1 MNIKENKQILLI
13 SPRGFC
19 AGVTRAID
27 TVVEVLEKFGPP
39 VYVKHEI
46 VHNKHVIDDLKA
58 KGAIFI
64 EDIND
69 APIDK
74 PLVFSAHGV
83 AKNILDT
90 AKQMNKYV
98 VDATCPLVTKVHV
111 QAIKFYN
118 LNYKIILIGHK
129 NHPEV
134 EGTLGQLPAG
144 GIVLIENLDDIQ
156 NLKFENEDKL
166 AYVTQ
171 TTLSVDDT
179 KEIIDALKKKFPHIK
194 SSPKEDICYATTN
207 RQNAIKDYAHECD
220 SFIVVGSKNSSNSNR
235 LVEVAKKSGCNL
247 SVLLE
252 NASNLNIDNYKNHQ
266 TIGLSS
272 GASVPDILVQDVIS
286 KFREAFEINVKE
298 VGAGEENI
306 SFKLP
311 RGCLLYTSPS
321 PRD

>member
-27 TVVEVLEKFGPP
+27 TVVEVLAKFGPP

-144 GIVLIENLDDIQ
+144 AIVLIENLDDIQ

-235 LVEVAKKSGCNL
+235 LVEVAKKSGCDL

-252 NASNLNIDNYKNHQ
+252 NAKNLNIDNYKNHQ

-311 RGCLLYTSPS
+311 RGI
-321 PRD
+321 

>member
-207 RQNAIKDYAHECD
+207 RQNAIKNYAHECD

-235 LVEVAKKSGCNL
+235 LVEVAKKSGCDL

-298 VGAGEENI
+298 VSAGEENI

-311 RGCLLYTSPS
+311 RGI
-321 PRD
+321 

>member
-27 TVVEVLEKFGPP
+27 TVVEILEKFGPP

-144 GIVLIENLDDIQ
+144 AIVLIENLDDIQ

-235 LVEVAKKSGCNL
+235 LVEVAKKSGCGL

-311 RGCLLYTSPS
+311 RGI
-321 PRD
+321 

>member
-27 TVVEVLEKFGPP
+27 TVVEILEKFGPP

-118 LNYKIILIGHK
+118 LDYKIILIGHK

-144 GIVLIENLDDIQ
+144 AIVLIENLDDIK

-235 LVEVAKKSGCNL
+235 LVEVAKKSGCDL

-252 NASNLNIDNYKNHQ
+252 NANNLNIDNYKNHQ

-311 RGCLLYTSPS
+311 RGI
-321 PRD
+321 

>member
-1 MNIKENKQILLI
+1 MNIKKNKQILLI

-27 TVVEVLEKFGPP
+27 TVVEILEKFGPP
-39 VYVKHEI
+39 VFVKHEI

-118 LNYKIILIGHK
+118 LDYKIILIGHK

-179 KEIIDALKKKFPHIK
+179 KEITDTLKKKFPHIK

-235 LVEVAKKSGCNL
+235 LVEVAKKSGCDL

-311 RGCLLYTSPS
+311 RGI
-321 PRD
+321 

>member
-1 MNIKENKQILLI
+1 MNIKKNKEILLI

-118 LNYKIILIGHK
+118 LDYKIILIGHK

-144 GIVLIENLDDIQ
+144 AIVLIENLDDIQ

-235 LVEVAKKSGCNL
+235 LVEVAKKSGCDL

-311 RGCLLYTSPS
+311 RGI
-321 PRD
+321 

>member
-27 TVVEVLEKFGPP
+27 TVVEVLAKFGPP

-118 LNYKIILIGHK
+118 LDYKIILIGHK

-144 GIVLIENLDDIQ
+144 AIVLIENLDDIQ

-166 AYVTQ
+166 AFVTQ

-235 LVEVAKKSGCNL
+235 LVEVAKKSGCDL

-311 RGCLLYTSPS
+311 RGI
-321 PRD
+321 

>member
-118 LNYKIILIGHK
+118 LDYKIILIGHK

-144 GIVLIENLDDIQ
+144 AIVLIENLDDIQ

-207 RQNAIKDYAHECD
+207 RQNAIKEYAHECD

-235 LVEVAKKSGCNL
+235 LVEVAKKSGCDL

-252 NASNLNIDNYKNHQ
+252 NANNLNIDNYKNHQ

-311 RGCLLYTSPS
+311 RGI
-321 PRD
+321 

>member
-118 LNYKIILIGHK
+118 LDYKIILIGHK

-156 NLKFENEDKL
+156 NLNFENKDKL

-235 LVEVAKKSGCNL
+235 LVEVAKKSGCDL

-311 RGCLLYTSPS
+311 RGI
-321 PRD
+321 

>member
-134 EGTLGQLPAG
+134 EGTLGQLPTGA
-144 GIVLIENLDDIQ
+144 IVLIENLNDIQ

-235 LVEVAKKSGCNL
+235 LVEVAKKSGCDL
-247 SVLLE
+247 SELLE
-252 NASNLNIDNYKNHQ
+252 NASNLNIDNYINHQ

-311 RGCLLYTSPS
+311 RGI
-321 PRD
+321 

>member
-144 GIVLIENLDDIQ
+144 AIVLIENLDGIQ

-235 LVEVAKKSGCNL
+235 LVEVAKKSGCDL

-311 RGCLLYTSPS
+311 RGI
-321 PRD
+321 

>member
-118 LNYKIILIGHK
+118 LDYKIILIGHK

-134 EGTLGQLPAG
+134 EGTLGQLPSG

-235 LVEVAKKSGCNL
+235 LVEVAKKSGCDL

-252 NASNLNIDNYKNHQ
+252 NANNLNIDNYKNHQ

-311 RGCLLYTSPS
+311 RGI
-321 PRD
+321 

>member
-1 MNIKENKQILLI
+1 MNIKKNKEILLI

-118 LNYKIILIGHK
+118 LDYKIILIGHK

-235 LVEVAKKSGCNL
+235 LVEVAKKSGCDL

-311 RGCLLYTSPS
+311 RGI
-321 PRD
+321 

>member
-144 GIVLIENLDDIQ
+144 AIVLIENLDDIQ

-179 KEIIDALKKKFPHIK
+179 KEIIDTLKKKFPHIK

-207 RQNAIKDYAHECD
+207 RQNAIKNYAHECD

-235 LVEVAKKSGCNL
+235 LVEVAKKSGCDL

-286 KFREAFEINVKE
+286 KFREAFEINVRE

-311 RGCLLYTSPS
+311 RGI
-321 PRD
+321 

>member
-27 TVVEVLEKFGPP
+27 TVVEVLAKFGPP

-118 LNYKIILIGHK
+118 LDYKIILIGHK

-207 RQNAIKDYAHECD
+207 RQNAIKEYAHECD

-235 LVEVAKKSGCNL
+235 LVEVAKKSGCDL

-311 RGCLLYTSPS
+311 RGI
-321 PRD
+321 

>member
-1 MNIKENKQILLI
+1 MNIKKNKEILLI

-27 TVVEVLEKFGPP
+27 TVVEVLAKFGPP

-46 VHNKHVIDDLKA
+46 VHNKHVIDGLKE

-118 LNYKIILIGHK
+118 LDYKIILIGHK

-235 LVEVAKKSGCNL
+235 LVEVAKKSGCDL

-311 RGCLLYTSPS
+311 RGI
-321 PRD
+321 

>member
-144 GIVLIENLDDIQ
+144 AIVLIENLDDIQ

-235 LVEVAKKSGCNL
+235 LVEVAKKSGCDL

-286 KFREAFEINVKE
+286 KFRESFEINVKE

-311 RGCLLYTSPS
+311 RGI
-321 PRD
+321 

>member
-90 AKQMNKYV
+90 AKHMNKYV

-118 LNYKIILIGHK
+118 LDYKIILIGHK

-235 LVEVAKKSGCNL
+235 LVEVAKKSGCDL

-311 RGCLLYTSPS
+311 RGI
-321 PRD
+321 

>member
-1 MNIKENKQILLI
+1 MNRKKNKEILLI

-27 TVVEVLEKFGPP
+27 TVVEVLAKFGPP

-58 KGAIFI
+58 KGAVFI

-144 GIVLIENLDDIQ
+144 AIVLIENLDDIQ

-179 KEIIDALKKKFPHIK
+179 KEIIDALKTKFPYIK

-207 RQNAIKDYAHECD
+207 RQNAIKDYAQECD

-235 LVEVAKKSGCNL
+235 LVEVAKKSGCDL

-252 NASNLNIDNYKNHQ
+252 NANNLNIDNYKNHQ

-311 RGCLLYTSPS
+311 RGI
-321 PRD
+321 

>member
-118 LNYKIILIGHK
+118 LDYKIILIGHK

-134 EGTLGQLPAG
+134 EGTLGQLPVG
-144 GIVLIENLDDIQ
+144 GIVLIENLDDIK

-235 LVEVAKKSGCNL
+235 LVEVAKKSGCDL

-311 RGCLLYTSPS
+311 RGI
-321 PRD
+321 